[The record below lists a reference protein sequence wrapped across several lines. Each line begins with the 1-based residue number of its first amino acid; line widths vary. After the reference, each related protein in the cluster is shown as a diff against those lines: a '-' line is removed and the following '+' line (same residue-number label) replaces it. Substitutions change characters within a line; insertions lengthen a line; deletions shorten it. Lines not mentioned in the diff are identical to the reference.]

1 MADKK
6 TIHFDITKH
15 TSAECL
21 AAINTL
27 TNGAASSS
35 QKVEDFG
42 QKVEDF
48 GATFSQKVDFFIK
61 MSEIITEQNSA
72 WYGSID
78 APADVSLLKQT
89 IGKGGL
95 HLKRLTV
102 KYGVYIIWHDR
113 VNNKFTVWGSKK
125 TLISTLHALLRH
137 ISKCTVK
144 QAELKQDLA
153 TMEESMTVLAIPP
166 KQKEAHRER
175 EEDVDDLVEPV
186 AKKIRV

>member
-42 QKVEDF
+42 QKV
-48 GATFSQKVDFFIK
+48 DFFIK
-61 MSEIITEQNSA
+61 MTELIAKRNNA

-78 APADVSLLKQT
+78 APTDVDLLKHV
-89 IGKGGL
+89 IGKGGA

-102 KYGVYIIWHDR
+102 KYSAYIIWHDR

-166 KQKEAHRER
+166 KQKEETTTHRER
-175 EEDVDDLVEPV
+175 EEDTDMVEPV
-186 AKKIRV
+186 AKKLKATF